1 MNRCLYCYKELK
13 EGQVDFHPACSRKM
27 FGTTTP
33 PTLPYTRENIAE
45 LAEQVIRSQSAVTG
59 VQPKLSLDIEKTSA
73 HTARFT
79 IVACGGAISSSRRRS
94 FSPIFPN
101 WKT

>member
-45 LAEQVIRSQSAVTG
+45 LAEQVIRSN
-59 VQPKLSLDIEKTSA
+59 P
-73 HTARFT
+73 
-79 IVACGGAISSSRRRS
+79 
-94 FSPIFPN
+94 P
-101 WKT
+101 

>member
-1 MNRCLYCYKELK
+1 MHRCLYCYKELK
-13 EGQVDFHPACSRKM
+13 EGQADFHPACSRKM

-59 VQPKLSLDIEKTSA
+59 VQPKRSLDLQKVDKS
-73 HTARFT
+73 TARLRSL
-79 IVACGGAISSSRRRS
+79 VCGDAIFSSRRRS
-94 FSPIFPN
+94 FSPAFPN